1 MSVNNVVF
9 YDFDH
14 CREFL
19 EDHAKYLR
27 DTSAGLNILGLYREL
42 FHGFSNEALESEAIV
57 LGQFDQGL
65 VYMFVPEPLKKE
77 YYPSGH
83 KVAQKKALEL
93 LGTTEPPMALELH
106 AAQDMEPPLQE
117 KARYDK
123 WMQPDLITLLNEG
136 VIEIHMYFNS
146 HAFYE
151 QILLPSLQQHGFQP
165 ADSYL
170 TSARSGY
177 VRVRHPAAPG
187 KLYKLPWLTWVREM
201 LAGGYSL
208 AYIMALLGNYM
219 LKMNTSVGQA
229 PPSVGNS

>member
-1 MSVNNVVF
+1 MSLGNVVF

-19 EDHAKYLR
+19 EAHAKHLR

-42 FHGFSNEALESEAIV
+42 FSGFSHEALESEAIV

-83 KVAQKKALEL
+83 KVAQKKALDL
-93 LGTTEPPMALELH
+93 LGTKEPPMALELR
-106 AAQDMEPPLQE
+106 AAQKLEPPLHE
-117 KARYDK
+117 KARYEN
-123 WMQPDLITLLNEG
+123 WMQPDLLALVDEG
-136 VIEIHMYFNS
+136 IIEIHLYFNS
-146 HAFYE
+146 HAFHE
-151 QILLPSLQQHGFQP
+151 QILLPSLQQNGFQA
-165 ADSYL
+165 ADTYL

-177 VRVRHPAAPG
+177 VRVRHPASPG

-201 LAGGYSL
+201 LAGGYSM
-208 AYIMALLGNYM
+208 AYIMAMLGNYM
-219 LKMNTSVGQA
+219 IKMNNAVGQ
-229 PPSVGNS
+229 PPPTFGKS